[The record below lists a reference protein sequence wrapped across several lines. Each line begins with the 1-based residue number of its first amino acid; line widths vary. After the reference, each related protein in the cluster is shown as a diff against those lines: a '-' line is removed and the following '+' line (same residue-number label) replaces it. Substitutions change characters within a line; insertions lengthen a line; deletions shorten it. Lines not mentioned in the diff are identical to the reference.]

1 MNFKIILL
9 FSIIFFSSCVKDL
22 ESILGIYE
30 WKTYTIGA
38 GNHFCDGLHVN
49 TLSKDHLDFVAVFN
63 ETAIYDLH
71 NKNQNDINKL
81 YGFSDCNS
89 EVGENSARFGWRWL
103 VKENKIEILAYIHK
117 NGKIVFIDD
126 KPIHMG
132 YANFGEEGS
141 YSIYVVGDS
150 YNFNYNGNLVVVEHQ
165 RGCNEQRAI
174 RTILYPYF
182 GGDET
187 APHTINIRIKQK

>member
-1 MNFKIILL
+1 MII
-9 FSIIFFSSCVKDL
+9 STSCVKDL
-22 ESILGIYE
+22 ESLLGINE

-38 GNHFCDGLHVN
+38 GNHFSDGFKVN
-49 TLSKDHLDFVAVFN
+49 TLSKDHLDFVAVFD

-71 NKNQNDINKL
+71 NKNQDDINKL
-81 YGFSDCNS
+81 YGFTDCNS
-89 EVGENSARFGWRWL
+89 TVEENSARFGWRWSI
-103 VKENKIEILAYIHK
+103 KENKIEILAYIHK
-117 NGKIVFIDD
+117 NGKIVFEND

-132 YANFGEEGS
+132 YAEFGEEGS

-165 RGCNEQRAI
+165 RGCNEQHAI

-182 GGDET
+182 GGNET
-187 APHTINIRIKQK
+187 APHTVNIRIKQK